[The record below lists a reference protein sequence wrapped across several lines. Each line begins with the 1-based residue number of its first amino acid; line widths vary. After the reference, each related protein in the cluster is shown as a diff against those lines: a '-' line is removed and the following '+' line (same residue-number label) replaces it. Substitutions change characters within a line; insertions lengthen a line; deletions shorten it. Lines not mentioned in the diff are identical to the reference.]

1 MSRSRKDRQKQR
13 ARPPSGAGH
22 TAQAGRGK
30 RSFRSGRTD
39 HPRDNGDGA
48 ATGWLRSKRPVLRLA
63 ILFCLF
69 IGAFYACYVPFT
81 QTGVFHSYLTRL
93 AGLCGGILTLL
104 GQEVSVNG
112 MAVNSTRFAFTMVQ
126 GCDGL
131 EMTGLFGAAV
141 FASPVSLR
149 SRACF
154 AFIGIVALLAVNVVR
169 IVSMAYV
176 DMHFPEWG
184 DLVHWDVWPG
194 VLIALILFCWLI
206 WARRAARK
214 QGVHA
219 DVSV

>member
-1 MSRSRKDRQKQR
+1 MSRSKKERSLRR
-13 ARPPSGAGH
+13 GRAGH
-22 TAQAGRGK
+22 PGDTGDEV
-30 RSFRSGRTD
+30 SG
-39 HPRDNGDGA
+39 
-48 ATGWLRSKRPVLRLA
+48 GWLRSKRPVLRLA

-81 QTGVFHSYLTRL
+81 QTDLFHSYLTRL
-93 AGLCGGILTLL
+93 AGVCGAILTLL

-131 EMTGLFGAAV
+131 EMAGLFGAAV
-141 FASPVSLR
+141 LASPVSLR

-154 AFIGIVALLAVNVVR
+154 AFIGIVGLLAVNVVR

-194 VLIALILFCWLI
+194 VLIALILFCWLV
-206 WARRAARK
+206 WARRAVRK
-214 QGVHA
+214 QGEVA